1 MDRLFFIKQRRY
13 QKNKKPASE
22 KTVIIF
28 ISIIN
33 KTTKKAENQKKHWKT
48 TFSTK
53 LTIKKV
59 QKVCAKKLGIIVYS
73 NIKEE
78 QRILF

>member
-33 KTTKKAENQKKHWKT
+33 KTTKKAENQKNIEKQLSRPNSQLKRYKR
-48 TFSTK
+48 FA
-53 LTIKKV
+53 
-59 QKVCAKKLGIIVYS
+59 QKSWVLLSMVI
-73 NIKEE
+73 
-78 QRILF
+78 